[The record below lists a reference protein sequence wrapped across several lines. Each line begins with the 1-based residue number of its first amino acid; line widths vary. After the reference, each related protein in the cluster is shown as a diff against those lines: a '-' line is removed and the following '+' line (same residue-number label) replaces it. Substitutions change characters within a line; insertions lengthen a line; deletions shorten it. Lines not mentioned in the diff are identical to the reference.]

1 MQSLKDL
8 RKASAAAV
16 RQRSTGRTGDAAGSE
31 LTSSVELGEAPGPI
45 AATTTSATA
54 GVPRVGRTLAPLT
67 SAGSL
72 VQGGG
77 RDDPSSDVA
86 SNKRDDALQ
95 EDRETRRRRRRRRRD
110 REHRHDDS
118 SHGGNEHAA
127 AVPVASRSS
136 TAVVGEEGSDVT
148 PGGETGSGFRGGGF
162 ADGRSEEETS
172 RERAAEEDGLD
183 KDATGPGPPLSA
195 RGLPPQERPLK
206 KLSLLEARRARIEQQ
221 KREEVGYGVPK
232 PPCVSYFYLVQ

>member
-16 RQRSTGRTGDAAGSE
+16 RQISRTGDAAGSE
-31 LTSSVELGEAPGPI
+31 LPSSVELGQASPNV
-45 AATTTSATA
+45 ATTTSAGA

-72 VQGGG
+72 VQGTS

-86 SNKRDDALQ
+86 SNTRDDALQ

-110 REHRHDDS
+110 KEHRHDDS
-118 SHGGNEHAA
+118 SHGVDEGAA
-127 AVPVASRSS
+127 AVSVASRSS
-136 TAVVGEEGSDVT
+136 TAVVGEEGSALISAEE
-148 PGGETGSGFRGGGF
+148 GGLGLRGGGF

-172 RERAAEEDGLD
+172 RERAAEEKDALD
-183 KDATGPGPPLSA
+183 ENATGPAPPLSA
-195 RGLPPQERPLK
+195 RGLPPQERPFK
-206 KLSLLEARRARIEQQ
+206 KLSPLEARRARIEQQ
-221 KREEVGYGVPK
+221 KREEVGYGASNLRA
-232 PPCVSYFYLVQ
+232 CCNSS